1 MRQFPPLKFG
11 DIVELRDWAK
21 GFFKWPRPGERCIVT
36 QVLSVPVRAPYDG
49 TPSSS
54 MALDIALAFVDPDG
68 DITEFLHDSRRFRK
82 VGTIYEE
89 ANGFDR
95 SLN

>member
-1 MRQFPPLKFG
+1 MKFG

-54 MALDIALAFVDPDG
+54 MALDIALAFVDPD
-68 DITEFLHDSRRFRK
+68 
-82 VGTIYEE
+82 
-89 ANGFDR
+89 
-95 SLN
+95 